1 VVRAGYSARFLVLA
15 AVAAAGLLVFWL
27 AMPESK
33 PPESP
38 GSAERRGER
47 PREALV
53 SAR

>member
-1 VVRAGYSARFLVLA
+1 VRAGYSAGFLVLA
-15 AVAAAGLLVFWL
+15 AVAAIGLLVFWL

-38 GSAERRGER
+38 VTAEPRGDL
-47 PREALV
+47 PGDALV

>member
-1 VVRAGYSARFLVLA
+1 VGRAGYSAGLLAQA

-33 PPESP
+33 PPELPASV
-38 GSAERRGER
+38 ER
-47 PREALV
+47 PGPGEALV